1 MTEKEL
7 ELTAWLNRGFYA
19 DKKIKVLEQCVRQSR
34 ERAAG
39 LAGCCTSNDTGR
51 SSGRKNS
58 TEFAL
63 QRLCEQEERFRTQTA
78 ALLSINAEIL
88 DAISKLDDND
98 LEAVLIH
105 RYVLYHTIEQT
116 AEIMNYSP
124 RTVRY
129 KQQQAIKKLCLI
141 LPCFASSDVL

>member
-1 MTEKEL
+1 MTDKEL
-7 ELTAWLNRGFYA
+7 ELTTWLNRGFYA

-51 SSGRKNS
+51 SSGRKNG

-63 QRLCEQEERFRTQTA
+63 QRLCEQEERFRAQTA

-98 LEAVLIH
+98 LEALLIH
-105 RYVLYHTIEQT
+105 HYILFHTWEQT
-116 AEIMNYSP
+116 ADEMNYSIS
-124 RTVRY
+124 TVKR
-129 KQQQAIKKLCLI
+129 KHREAVKKLIPFDL
-141 LPCFASSDVL
+141 V

>member
-1 MTEKEL
+1 MTDKEL
-7 ELTAWLNRGFYA
+7 ELTTWLNRGFYA

-105 RYVLYHTIEQT
+105 RYVLYHTVEET
-116 AEIMNYSP
+116 AELMHYSV
-124 RTVRY
+124 RTVMY
-129 KQQQAIKKLCLI
+129 KQRQAVKKLCTL
-141 LPCFASSDVL
+141 LH